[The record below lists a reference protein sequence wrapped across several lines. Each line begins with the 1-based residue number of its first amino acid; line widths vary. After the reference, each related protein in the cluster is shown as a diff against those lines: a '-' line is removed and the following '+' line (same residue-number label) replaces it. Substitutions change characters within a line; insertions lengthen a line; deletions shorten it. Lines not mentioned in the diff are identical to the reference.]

1 MFVCNCFYKKEC
13 VYLAVTGSFSCT
25 MKFLVKDCDPA
36 TQEPDDDGYD
46 DEYVV
51 CDPECLLE

>member
-1 MFVCNCFYKKEC
+1 MKISLNF
-13 VYLAVTGSFSCT
+13 AVTGSFSCT
-25 MKFLVKDCDPA
+25 MKFLVKDCDPT

-51 CDPECLLE
+51 RHLL